1 MSPWFRTV
9 PPNIVFH
16 TEFDAQKEQRTLPI
30 IPLPSVPKATVTQ
43 SRPLAVDI
51 DNHVNLPTRAHGNL
65 GPSIDSPRGSPKDS
79 HKYEDYTLLQQHV
92 LFWDRDNDG
101 QITPIDTY
109 IGFRELGFN
118 IIFSVLAVLVI
129 NLNFSYPTRL
139 AYSWFPD
146 PFFRVYVPS
155 IHKAK
160 HGSDSGAIDNEGHF
174 VSQAFENIF
183 AKYDRENRGCLS
195 LADIFRMMKGQRV
208 AADPFGWGAAFFEW
222 GTTWLLLQKGGMVYK
237 EDLRQVYDGSLFW
250 KIRDKRLKAEGWRQ
264 GFGLGGD
271 GFIGSVKVT

>member
-51 DNHVNLPTRAHGNL
+51 DNHVNLPTGAHGNL

-118 IIFSVLAVLVI
+118 IIFSLLAVLVI

-208 AADPFGWGAAFFEW
+208 AADPFG
-222 GTTWLLLQKGGMVYK
+222 VS
-237 EDLRQVYDGSLFW
+237 D
-250 KIRDKRLKAEGWRQ
+250 
-264 GFGLGGD
+264 
-271 GFIGSVKVT
+271 

>member
-1 MSPWFRTV
+1 MQNGNSAFE
-9 PPNIVFH
+9 I
-16 TEFDAQKEQRTLPI
+16 A
-30 IPLPSVPKATVTQ
+30 VPKATVTQ

-51 DNHVNLPTRAHGNL
+51 DNHVNLPTGAHGNL

-118 IIFSVLAVLVI
+118 IIFSLLAVLVI

-237 EDLRQVYDGSLFW
+237 EDLRQVYD
-250 KIRDKRLKAEGWRQ
+250 Q
-264 GFGLGGD
+264 
-271 GFIGSVKVT
+271 KVGARVLA